1 MRGVFAVGFGV
12 IACIQI
18 IFAIAEVSGNV
29 MKVNER
35 VRGILMRVFRRLRK
49 FFYLLDVAY
58 LLAVL
63 FVFFFTD
70 VRTLI
75 LENISQNTIEATRV
89 AVKGIFGTNSFMVL
103 LYMAIIGVTE
113 ALSIIVVTAVACCI
127 VTAIAFVYEFE
138 TESAQVENDERTNK
152 IEKSFAIEKPF
163 SVNLRLNI

>member
-63 FVFFFTD
+63 FVFSFTD

>member
-75 LENISQNTIEATRV
+75 LENISQNTIEATRA

-103 LYMAIIGVTE
+103 LYIAIIGVTE

-127 VTAIAFVYEFE
+127 VVAIAYVYEFE
-138 TESAQVENDERTNK
+138 KESAQVENDERTNK

>member
-29 MKVNER
+29 MNVNER

-49 FFYLLDVAY
+49 FFYLLDAAY

-89 AVKGIFGTNSFMVL
+89 AIKGIFGTNSFMVL

-127 VTAIAFVYEFE
+127 VVAIAFTYEFKP
-138 TESAQVENDERTNK
+138 ESAQVENDERTNK

>member
-35 VRGILMRVFRRLRK
+35 VCGILMRVFRRLRK

-63 FVFFFTD
+63 FVFSFTD

>member
-49 FFYLLDVAY
+49 FLYLLDVAY

-75 LENISQNTIEATRV
+75 LENISQNTLEATRV

-113 ALSIIVVTAVACCI
+113 ALSIIVVTAVACCF
-127 VTAIAFVYEFE
+127 VVAIAFTYEFE

>member
-113 ALSIIVVTAVACCI
+113 ALSIIVVTAVACCF
-127 VTAIAFVYEFE
+127 VVAIAFTYEFE
-138 TESAQVENDERTNK
+138 TECAQVENDERTNK

>member
-1 MRGVFAVGFGV
+1 MRGVLAVGLGV

-49 FFYLLDVAY
+49 FLYLLDVAY

-63 FVFFFTD
+63 FVFSFTD

-113 ALSIIVVTAVACCI
+113 ALSIIVVTAFACCI
-127 VTAIAFVYEFE
+127 GVALAFVYEFE
-138 TESAQVENDERTNK
+138 TECAQVENDERTNK
-152 IEKSFAIEKPF
+152 IEKSFAIEKPL

>member
-29 MKVNER
+29 MNVNER

-49 FFYLLDVAY
+49 FFYFLDVAY

-70 VRTLI
+70 MRTLI
-75 LENISQNTIEATRV
+75 LENISQNTIEATRA

-103 LYMAIIGVTE
+103 LYIAIIGVTE

-127 VTAIAFVYEFE
+127 VVAIAYVYEFE
-138 TESAQVENDERTNK
+138 KESAQVENDERTNK

>member
-63 FVFFFTD
+63 FVFSFTD

-127 VTAIAFVYEFE
+127 VTAIAFTYEFE

>member
-113 ALSIIVVTAVACCI
+113 ALSIIVVTAVACCF
-127 VTAIAFVYEFE
+127 VVAIAFTYEFE

>member
-12 IACIQI
+12 IACMQI

-29 MKVNER
+29 MNVNER
-35 VRGILMRVFRRLRK
+35 VRGILMRGFRRLRK
-49 FFYLLDVAY
+49 LFYLLDVVY

-75 LENISQNTIEATRV
+75 LENISQNTIEATKA
-89 AVKGIFGTNSFMVL
+89 AVKGILGTDSFMVL
-103 LYMAIIGVTE
+103 LYVAIIGVTE
-113 ALSIIVVTAVACCI
+113 ALSIIVATAVVCCI
-127 VTAIAFVYEFE
+127 VVAIVFTYEFKP
-138 TESAQVENDERTNK
+138 ESAQVENDERLGI

-163 SVNLRLNI
+163 SINLRLNI

>member
-63 FVFFFTD
+63 FVFSFTD

-127 VTAIAFVYEFE
+127 VVASAFTYEFE
-138 TESAQVENDERTNK
+138 TECAQVENDERTNK

>member
-29 MKVNER
+29 MNVNER

-49 FFYLLDVAY
+49 FFYFLDVAY

-75 LENISQNTIEATRV
+75 LENISQNTIEATR
-89 AVKGIFGTNSFMVL
+89 AAIRGIFGTNSFMVL
-103 LYMAIIGVTE
+103 LYIAIIGVTE

-127 VTAIAFVYEFE
+127 VVAIAYVYEFE
-138 TESAQVENDERTNK
+138 KESAQVENDERTNK

>member
-29 MKVNER
+29 MNVNER

-70 VRTLI
+70 MRTLI
-75 LENISQNTIEATRV
+75 LENISQNTIEATRA

-127 VTAIAFVYEFE
+127 VVAIAYVYEFE
-138 TESAQVENDERTNK
+138 KESAQVENDERTNK

>member
-29 MKVNER
+29 MNVNER

-49 FFYLLDVAY
+49 FFYFLDVAY

-75 LENISQNTIEATRV
+75 LENISQNTIEATRA

-127 VTAIAFVYEFE
+127 VVAIAFVYECE
-138 TESAQVENDERTNK
+138 TECAQVENDERTNK

>member
-1 MRGVFAVGFGV
+1 MKGVIAVGFGV

-18 IFAIAEVSGNV
+18 VFAIAEVSGNV
-29 MKVNER
+29 MNVNER

-127 VTAIAFVYEFE
+127 VVAIAFTYEFKP
-138 TESAQVENDERTNK
+138 ESAQVENDERTNK

>member
-63 FVFFFTD
+63 FVFSFTD

-127 VTAIAFVYEFE
+127 VVVIAFVYEFE
-138 TESAQVENDERTNK
+138 TECAQVENDERTNK

>member
-29 MKVNER
+29 MNVNER

-75 LENISQNTIEATRV
+75 LENISQNTIEATR
-89 AVKGIFGTNSFMVL
+89 AAIRGIFGTNSFMVL
-103 LYMAIIGVTE
+103 LYIAIIGVTE

-127 VTAIAFVYEFE
+127 VVAIAYVYEFE
-138 TESAQVENDERTNK
+138 KESAQVENDERTNK

>member
-63 FVFFFTD
+63 FVFSFTD

-113 ALSIIVVTAVACCI
+113 ALSIIVVMAVACCI
-127 VTAIAFVYEFE
+127 VVAIAFTYEFE

>member
-29 MKVNER
+29 MKVNEIVR
-35 VRGILMRVFRRLRK
+35 VILMRVFRRLRK

-127 VTAIAFVYEFE
+127 VVSIAFTYEFE

>member
-63 FVFFFTD
+63 FVFSFTD

-127 VTAIAFVYEFE
+127 VVAIAFTYEFE
-138 TESAQVENDERTNK
+138 TECAQVENDERTNK

>member
-113 ALSIIVVTAVACCI
+113 ALSILVVTAVACCI
-127 VTAIAFVYEFE
+127 VTAIAFTYEFE
-138 TESAQVENDERTNK
+138 TECAQVENDERTNK

>member
-127 VTAIAFVYEFE
+127 VTAIAFTYEFE
-138 TESAQVENDERTNK
+138 TECAQVENDERTNK

>member
-29 MKVNER
+29 MNVNER

-49 FFYLLDVAY
+49 FFYLLDAAY

-75 LENISQNTIEATRV
+75 LENISQNTIEATRA

-127 VTAIAFVYEFE
+127 VVAIAFTYEFKP
-138 TESAQVENDERTNK
+138 ESAQVENDERTNK

-163 SVNLRLNI
+163 SINLRLNI

>member
-127 VTAIAFVYEFE
+127 VTAIAFTYEFE

>member
-75 LENISQNTIEATRV
+75 LENSSQNTIEATRV

>member
-63 FVFFFTD
+63 FVFFLHGRAHSHFGKHFTKHNRSHESGSERHLWHELVYGAAVYGD
-70 VRTLI
+70 HRRDGSVEHHRGDGGCVLYRDGDCF
-75 LENISQNTIEATRV
+75 RV
-89 AVKGIFGTNSFMVL
+89 
-103 LYMAIIGVTE
+103 
-113 ALSIIVVTAVACCI
+113 
-127 VTAIAFVYEFE
+127 
-138 TESAQVENDERTNK
+138 
-152 IEKSFAIEKPF
+152 
-163 SVNLRLNI
+163 

>member
-127 VTAIAFVYEFE
+127 VVAIAFAYEFE
-138 TESAQVENDERTNK
+138 TECAQVENDERTNK

>member
-18 IFAIAEVSGNV
+18 ILAIAEVSGNV

-127 VTAIAFVYEFE
+127 VTAIAFTYEFE
-138 TESAQVENDERTNK
+138 TECAQVENDERTNK

>member
-49 FFYLLDVAY
+49 FLYLLDVAY

-75 LENISQNTIEATRV
+75 LENISQNTLEATRV

-113 ALSIIVVTAVACCI
+113 ALSIIVVTAVACCF
-127 VTAIAFVYEFE
+127 VVAIAFTYEFE
-138 TESAQVENDERTNK
+138 TECAQVENDERTNK

>member
-29 MKVNER
+29 MNVNER

-49 FFYLLDVAY
+49 FFYFLDVAY

-75 LENISQNTIEATRV
+75 LENISQNTIEATRA

-127 VTAIAFVYEFE
+127 VVAIAYVYEFE
-138 TESAQVENDERTNK
+138 KESAQVENDERTNK

>member
-113 ALSIIVVTAVACCI
+113 ALSIIVVTAVACCV
-127 VTAIAFVYEFE
+127 VTAIAFTYEFE
-138 TESAQVENDERTNK
+138 TECAQVENDERTNK

>member
-29 MKVNER
+29 MNVNER

-75 LENISQNTIEATRV
+75 LENISQNTIEATKV

-127 VTAIAFVYEFE
+127 VVAIAFVYEFE
-138 TESAQVENDERTNK
+138 TECAQVENDERTNK
-152 IEKSFAIEKPF
+152 SEKSFAIEKPF

>member
-35 VRGILMRVFRRLRK
+35 VRGILMLVFRRLRK

-63 FVFFFTD
+63 FVFSFTD

-75 LENISQNTIEATRV
+75 LETFHKTQS
-89 AVKGIFGTNSFMVL
+89 
-103 LYMAIIGVTE
+103 
-113 ALSIIVVTAVACCI
+113 
-127 VTAIAFVYEFE
+127 
-138 TESAQVENDERTNK
+138 
-152 IEKSFAIEKPF
+152 KP
-163 SVNLRLNI
+163 REWH

>member
-29 MKVNER
+29 MNVNER

-75 LENISQNTIEATRV
+75 LENISQNTIEATRA

-103 LYMAIIGVTE
+103 LYIAIIGVTE

-127 VTAIAFVYEFE
+127 VVAIAYVYEFE
-138 TESAQVENDERTNK
+138 KESAQVENDERTNK

>member
-35 VRGILMRVFRRLRK
+35 VRGILMLVFRRLRK

-63 FVFFFTD
+63 FVFSFTD

-113 ALSIIVVTAVACCI
+113 ALNIIVVTAVACCI
-127 VTAIAFVYEFE
+127 VVAIAFTYEFE

>member
-75 LENISQNTIEATRV
+75 LENISQNTIEATRA

-127 VTAIAFVYEFE
+127 VTAIAFTYEFE
-138 TESAQVENDERTNK
+138 TECAQVENDERTNK

>member
-113 ALSIIVVTAVACCI
+113 ALSIIVVTAVACCF
-127 VTAIAFVYEFE
+127 VVALAFTYEFE
-138 TESAQVENDERTNK
+138 TECAQVENDERTNK